1 MSEQAIDIETMLP
14 WSAPKRV
21 TTRAGERN
29 LRTAKATE
37 DFWTLW
43 RANKQ
48 TLKDAGLSC
57 QPKRGTDEWEVC
69 WWQALTPEDAAK
81 AKEDRERQVSNL
93 EASRAVNADVEL
105 PRPDGLEYLGYQK
118 AGIVFVQDVWKSG
131 RGGLIGD
138 EMGLGKT
145 IQAIGLIN
153 AEPAIRKVLI
163 VCPNTLKANWR
174 RELKKWLTRPMTIGI
189 QDAGCGYVGDRYDIT
204 IINYDVVHKF
214 PKLQETDWDLR
225 VIDEGHYCKNPKARR
240 TKFTLSTKSKRKVTL
255 TGTPILNRPV
265 ELWPLINDLDPA
277 RWKKFFPFAKRYCSA
292 THNGFGYDFS
302 GSSNEAEL
310 QNILRSTVM
319 VRRLKADVL
328 TELPAKRRQVIEL
341 PADGHEDLIHDEAE
355 AYEGHR
361 ANVEALMARVQMAK
375 ASENRADYEAAVDA
389 LREGQGA
396 AFEEMAKLA
405 HQTAL
410 AKVPQVVAYVQDALE
425 NGKVIIFA
433 HHLDVIA
440 QLREQF
446 PKAAV
451 VIGATK
457 DRMAEVDRF
466 QNDPACNVFIGNDAA
481 AEGLTLTASSHVVFA
496 EGDWVPGKLAQKED
510 RAHRI
515 GQKDCVLVSHLV
527 LEGSLDAVKIR
538 AVVDKQD
545 VIDKCLDRM
554 GEAAAVAIPEVSE
567 PVFVERGPVKCI
579 KVTFEEV
586 ERDSKKLPK
595 ELVER
600 AHRGMQMLAG
610 ICDGAH
616 KRDDV
621 GFSGVD
627 VRIGHSFAG
636 QLFLSPKQ
644 AAIAAR
650 LCIKYKRQLGAE
662 FVEPFYAALD
672 LKNPADRES

>member
-1 MSEQAIDIETMLP
+1 MSEQTIDIETMLP

-105 PRPDGLEYLGYQK
+105 PRPEGLEYLGYQK
-118 AGIVFVQDVWKSG
+118 AGIAYALDCWNVGKG
-131 RGGLIGD
+131 CLIGD

-153 AEPAIRKVLI
+153 ATPDIKRVLI

-174 RELKKWLTRPMTIGI
+174 RELKKWLTRPMTIGV
-189 QDAGCGYVGDRYDIT
+189 QQAGCSYVGRHADIV
-204 IINYDVVHKF
+204 IVNYDVIHKF
-214 PKLQETDWDLR
+214 GQIAETEWDLR

-240 TKFTLSTKSKRKVTL
+240 TKFTLGTKAKRKVTL

-265 ELWPLINDLDPA
+265 EIWPLINDLDPV
-277 RWKKFFPFAKRYCSA
+277 RWKKFFPFAKRYCGA
-292 THNGFGYDFS
+292 THNGFGWDFS
-302 GSSNEAEL
+302 GASNEDEL
-310 QNILRSTVM
+310 QKTLRASIM
-319 VRRLKADVL
+319 VRRLKCDVL
-328 TELPAKRRQVIEL
+328 TELPAKRRQVIEI
-341 PADGHEDLIHDEAE
+341 PADGHEDLLAE
-355 AYEGHR
+355 ESAAYERRREMLEG
-361 ANVEALMARVQMAK
+361 LYARVQLAK
-375 ASENRADYEAAVDA
+375 ASEDRADYEAAVDA

-405 HQTAL
+405 HDTAM
-410 AKVPQVVAYVQDALE
+410 AKVEQVIAFVTDALE
-425 NGKVIIFA
+425 NGKVILFA

-440 QLREQF
+440 RYKEAF
-446 PKAAV
+446 PQAAV

-515 GQKDCVLVSHLV
+515 GQRDSVLVTHLV
-527 LEGSLDAVKIR
+527 LEGSLDATKIR
-538 AVVDKQD
+538 AIVEKQD

-554 GEAAAVAIPEVSE
+554 GEQGVAEQKELSE

-586 ERDSKKLPK
+586 EKDSSKLSP
-595 ELVER
+595 ELTKL
-600 AHRGMQMLAG
+600 AHRGMQILAG
-610 ICDGAH
+610 MCDGAQ

-650 LCIKYKRQLGAE
+650 LCIKYKRQLGAD
-662 FVEPFYAALD
+662 FAEPFYAALG
-672 LKNPADRES
+672 LTKKEA